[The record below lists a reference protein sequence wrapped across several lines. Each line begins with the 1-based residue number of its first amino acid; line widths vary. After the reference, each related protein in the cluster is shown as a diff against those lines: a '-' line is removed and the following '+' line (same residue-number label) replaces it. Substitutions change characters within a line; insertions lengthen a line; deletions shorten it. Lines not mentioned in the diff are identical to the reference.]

1 MCEAA
6 QGHASGFGD
15 RRTFLLKP
23 EAMARMKEAAL
34 RDRDAGTAYRELLAR
49 ADAALDR
56 PPPSVVEKGSVPPSG
71 DLHDYMSIAPY
82 WWPNPAVP
90 GGRPYVRRDGS
101 VNLERTTADYDLSS
115 LSRMSADVETLALAY
130 YFSEDSRYARH
141 AASLLRTWFV
151 DPETR
156 MKPNV
161 EFGQAVLGRTN
172 GRPEGIIETTRLMP
186 VVEAIGLLGPSGEID
201 AGMQADLERW
211 FGAYVDWLQTS
222 PRGKR
227 EGAKDNNHALWYD
240 AQVMQFALFAR
251 QPDRARRIATAFP
264 KRRMLPQFTRW
275 GGLPKELSREQPFH
289 YSIFALQAAYDVA
302 DLGRCVGVRLWNK
315 RVDGRSLRRTTN
327 FLIEAGRS
335 QRPWPYNGTA
345 SRTDEFEELSRRARD
360 AWGSRYVASPEAE
373 LRYFLKAKSSASG

>member
-1 MCEAA
+1 
-6 QGHASGFGD
+6 
-15 RRTFLLKP
+15 
-23 EAMARMKEAAL
+23 MKEAAF
-34 RDRDAGTAYRELLAR
+34 RDGDAGTAYRGLLAR

-90 GGRPYVRRDGS
+90 GGRPYVRKDGS
-101 VNLERTTADYDLSS
+101 VNPERATADYDLSS

-161 EFGQAVLGRTN
+161 EFGQAVLGRAN

-251 QPDRARRIATAFP
+251 QPDRARRIAAAFP
-264 KRRMLPQFTRW
+264 KRRMLAQFTRW

-335 QRPWPYNGTA
+335 QQPWPYNGTA
-345 SRTDEFEELSRRARD
+345 SRTDELEELSRRARD

-373 LRYFLKAKSSASG
+373 LRYFLKARSSASG